1 MARKKKPEEHE
12 NHERWM
18 VSYADFVTLL
28 FAFFTCLYA
37 ISTVDAAKMGQ
48 MVASMKVSFG
58 GQIFDG
64 GSSTLTLDDSGAG
77 GASLTSAV
85 LINPETRANEDPD
98 GFAMTKS
105 RQAQS
110 ASKLIL
116 NGEVAMGRFKRT
128 LEAMLSEE
136 ISKNMVRVHLERR
149 GIVISLGESGM
160 FDSGSDAIRSEG
172 IAMLDAIAT
181 SLMTIGNHIRI
192 EGHAD
197 NVPIRT
203 ARFPSNWELS
213 SARAHTVIYRLI
225 TNYGLSPENLAA
237 SGYGEW
243 RPVAT
248 NDTPEGRARN
258 RRVDIVVLNPSYAL
272 LEPL

>member
-1 MARKKKPEEHE
+1 MARPKKPEEHE

-64 GSSTLTLDDSGAG
+64 GSSTLTLEDSGGG

-98 GFAMTKS
+98 GLGMTRI
-105 RQAQS
+105 RQAQP

-116 NGEVAMGRFKRT
+116 NGEAAMGRFKRT

-149 GIVISLGESGM
+149 GIVISLSETGM
-160 FDSGSDAIRSEG
+160 FDSGSDSIRPDG
-172 IAMLDAIAT
+172 IAMLDIIST
-181 SLMTIGNHIRI
+181 SLTTIGNHIRV

-197 NVPIRT
+197 SVPINT
-203 ARFPSNWELS
+203 ARFPSNWDLS
-213 SARAHTVIYRLI
+213 VARASTVLRRLETI
-225 TNYGLSPENLAA
+225 HGLSPELLSAA
-237 SGYGEW
+237 GYGEY
-243 RPVAT
+243 RPVASNET
-248 NDTPEGRARN
+248 VEGRARN
-258 RRVDIVVLNPSYAL
+258 RRVDIIVLDPSFARV
-272 LEPL
+272 EPL

>member
-1 MARKKKPEEHE
+1 MARKKKTEEHE

-64 GSSTLTLDDSGAG
+64 ASNTISLFDNSN
-77 GASLTSAV
+77 GASISA
-85 LINPETRANEDPD
+85 IYENPETGTGDSSPD
-98 GFAMTKS
+98 EA
-105 RQAQS
+105 S
-110 ASKLIL
+110 AKTLLS
-116 NGEVAMGRFKRT
+116 GEAAMGRFKRT

-136 ISKNMVRVHLERR
+136 IRQNLVRIHLERR
-149 GIVISLGESGM
+149 GIIISLSETSM
-160 FDSGSDAIRSEG
+160 FDSGSDVIRPEG
-172 IAMLDAIAT
+172 IATLDIVAT
-181 SLMTIGNHIRI
+181 SLTTIGNHIRV

-197 NVPIRT
+197 SVPINT

-213 SARAHTVIYRLI
+213 TARAHRVMYRMVS
-225 TNYGLSPENLAA
+225 NYGMSPQHLSV

-243 RPVAT
+243 RPVASNST
-248 NDTPEGRARN
+248 AEGRAKN
-258 RRVDIVVLNPSYAL
+258 RRVDIVILNPAYAQ